1 MKNLILIRHAKSS
14 WDAPVHDKERVL
26 AQRGVRDAH
35 LMAQSISKYIPKL
48 NLIWSST
55 AKRASETAIIFAQ
68 NQMWPLE
75 SIIFKDELYT
85 FDASKLEKVI
95 KSCNNSYENVILFGH
110 NEAITDFVN
119 KFGDIFI
126 DNVPT
131 AGFVSLL
138 FTSDSWTNISNGK
151 TKKILF
157 PRDLKDD

>member
-26 AQRGVRDAH
+26 TQRGVRNAH
-35 LMAQSISKYIPKL
+35 LMAQNISEFIPKF

-75 SIIFKDELYT
+75 SILFKDELYT
-85 FDASKLEKVI
+85 FDVTKLEKMI
-95 KSCNNSYENVILFGH
+95 KSCDNSYQNVILFGH

-119 KFGDIFI
+119 KFGDIII

-131 AGFVSLL
+131 AGFVSLS
-138 FTSDSWTNISNGK
+138 FSSDSWKDISRGK
-151 TKKILF
+151 TKKVLF

>member
-35 LMAQSISKYIPKL
+35 LVAKNITDYLPKT

-68 NQMWPLE
+68 IQMWPLE
-75 SIIFKDELYT
+75 SLVFKDELYT
-85 FDASKLEKVI
+85 FDAAKLENAI
-95 KSCNNSYENVILFGH
+95 KSCDNSYENVILFGH
-110 NEAITDFVN
+110 NEAITEFVN
-119 KFGDIFI
+119 KFGDVFI

-131 AGFVSLL
+131 SGFVSLS
-138 FTSDSWTNISNGK
+138 FDAPSWSKISKGK
-151 TKKILF
+151 TNKILF